1 MTLDQTTI
9 APIFPMW
16 LIFLLFV
23 FGAASVILQFFLIRR
38 RLGHSRALVISI
50 LRLGAI
56 LFLISFALNP
66 SLVAKKEHRTSPT
79 VAILLDTS
87 LSMGQPGQT
96 GKSQPSG

>member
-1 MTLDQTTI
+1 
-9 APIFPMW
+9 
-16 LIFLLFV
+16 
-23 FGAASVILQFFLIRR
+23 
-38 RLGHSRALVISI
+38 
-50 LRLGAI
+50 
-56 LFLISFALNP
+56 LNP